1 MFTKYSNMSAIKEL
15 IVFDII
21 LHFIEIIVRMSHKQ
35 IVYVQVE
42 NDKNEDPEE
51 VIEGSNRDSEVEEDY
66 PEEDT
71 PEEVEEEISQ
81 E

>member
-1 MFTKYSNMSAIKEL
+1 MSAIKEL

-21 LHFIEIIVRMSHKQ
+21 LHFIEIIIRMANRTVF
-35 IVYVQVE
+35 ITVE
-42 NDKNEDPEE
+42 DKNETHDEPEE
-51 VIEGSNRDSEVEEDY
+51 SIHETEVEEDY
-66 PEEDT
+66 PEEEN